1 MTPAPTA
8 VHDANVLQL
17 TKQSVTLRQRV
28 YDKLRQAIIEQ
39 RLPPG
44 TKLVERDLCEQLGV
58 SRPSLREA
66 LRHLESEALI
76 EMVPHKGSVVATLT
90 ERDVREIYD
99 IRASLEGQV
108 CERFAEHATDDHIAS
123 LLQAYADLGDAARHD
138 DYGGILQAKAAFYLT
153 LFDGSGCSI
162 SKNLLTSLNAR
173 IEVLRRMSI
182 TQNDR
187 NLRMMNEIK
196 PIIKAAENRDGAAM
210 KASCIAHLSGAR
222 SAALKQLSKAEVET
236 QQER

>member
-8 VHDANVLQL
+8 AQS
-17 TKQSVTLRQRV
+17 TKPLHLSKRSVTLRQRV
-28 YDKLRQAIIEQ
+28 YDKLRQAIIER

-90 ERDVREIYD
+90 ARDVREIYD
-99 IRASLEGQV
+99 IRASLEGLV
-108 CERFAEHATDDHIAS
+108 CERFAEFAADEHIA
-123 LLQAYADLGDAARHD
+123 LLQQSYADLGQAAKQD
-138 DYGGILQAKAAFYLT
+138 NVDGILRAKTVFYQT
-153 LFDGSGCSI
+153 LFEGSGCAI
-162 SKNLLTSLNAR
+162 SQNLLTSLNAR

-182 TQNDR
+182 TRKDR
-187 NLRMMNEIK
+187 NPRMMDEIK
-196 PIIKAAENRDGAAM
+196 PIIEAAIRRDGPAM
-210 KASCIAHLSGAR
+210 KASCIAHLEGAR
-222 SAALKQLSKAEVET
+222 RAALTQLSIA
-236 QQER
+236 